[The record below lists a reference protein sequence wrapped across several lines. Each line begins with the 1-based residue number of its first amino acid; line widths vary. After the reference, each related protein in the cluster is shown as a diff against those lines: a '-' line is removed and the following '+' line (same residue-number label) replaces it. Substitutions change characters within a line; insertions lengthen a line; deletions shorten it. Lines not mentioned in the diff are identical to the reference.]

1 MLQSISSSSKKS
13 PGFDTGG
20 GGLVNT
26 KSAAGPITRPRSSL
40 VDRTADQ
47 RLEIRA
53 SRDFERI
60 DEYYSARYAAA
71 AAAAAA
77 VDAQQRAESEA
88 ASLWQLQQLGVPM
101 SGSSASGRERRAEK
115 RLAEERLRRGYD
127 RMA

>member
-1 MLQSISSSSKKS
+1 M
-13 PGFDTGG
+13 
-20 GGLVNT
+20 
-26 KSAAGPITRPRSSL
+26 

-60 DEYYSARYAAA
+60 DKYYSARYAAA
-71 AAAAAA
+71 M
-77 VDAQQRAESEA
+77 DAQQRAESEA
-88 ASLWQLQQLGVPM
+88 ASLRQQLLLGGPAM
-101 SGSSASGRERRAEK
+101 TSGSGSGRECRAEK